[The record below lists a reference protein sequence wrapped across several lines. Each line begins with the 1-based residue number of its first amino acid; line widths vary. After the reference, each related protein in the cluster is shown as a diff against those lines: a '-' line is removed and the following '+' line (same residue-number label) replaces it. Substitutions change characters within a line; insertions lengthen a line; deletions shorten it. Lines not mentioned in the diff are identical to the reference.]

1 VSTDPAAST
10 SSDDR
15 GHLLTEQANPASQR
29 LDCLSTAE
37 LVTLFC
43 ENDLLPQ
50 QAVAA
55 AAPQL
60 SEAVDGIAAR
70 LKAGGRLFYIG
81 AGTSGRLGVLDA
93 AECPPTFCSP
103 PELVQGVLAGGAPA
117 LLRSSEGL
125 EDLREAGRNDLQ
137 ERGFGPGDALV
148 GIAAGG
154 TTPYV
159 LGALEHAMAIGA
171 LPIAMAC
178 VPASQAP
185 MPCLI
190 DIRLLTGPELLTG
203 STRLKAGT
211 ATKMALNILSTGVM
225 VRLGKVH
232 GNRMVDVAVTNSK
245 LEDRA
250 LRILR
255 DLAGVPRERG
265 RALLAE
271 SGGSVKLAL
280 LMAASGLDAASARE
294 QLQQHGPSLRAVLA
308 ALGLETSLDQM
319 A

>member
-1 VSTDPAAST
+1 VTELN
-10 SSDDR
+10 R
-15 GHLLTEQANPASQR
+15 GHLLTELANPASQA
-29 LDCLSTAE
+29 LDQLPTEA
-37 LVTLFC
+37 LVDLFC
-43 ENDLLPQ
+43 REDLEPQ
-50 QAVAA
+50 RAVQR

-60 SEAVDGIAAR
+60 AEAIEAIASR
-70 LKAGGRLFYIG
+70 LRQGGRLFYLG

-125 EDLREAGRNDLQ
+125 EDLEEQGVRDLE
-137 ERGFGPGDALV
+137 ERGFGAADALV

-159 LGALEHAMAIGA
+159 LGALGHARVLGA
-171 LPIAMAC
+171 LAIAMAC
-178 VPASQAP
+178 VPSAQAP
-185 MPCLI
+185 MPCAI

-225 VRLGKVH
+225 VRLGKAY
-232 GNRMVDVAVTNSK
+232 GNRMVDVSVSNAK

-250 LRILR
+250 LRILA
-255 DLAGVPRERG
+255 DLAGVERSRG
-265 RALLAE
+265 RALLAQ
-271 SGGSVKLAL
+271 SGGSVKSAL
-280 LMAASGLDAASARE
+280 LMAASGWDAPAAAAA
-294 QLQQHGPSLRAVLA
+294 LQRHGPSLRATLEALHLSLSPPA
-308 ALGLETSLDQM
+308 A
-319 A
+319 

>member
-1 VSTDPAAST
+1 MTSVSG
-10 SSDDR
+10 DR
-15 GHLLTEQANPASQR
+15 GHLLTEQANPASER
-29 LDCLSTAE
+29 LDE
-37 LVTLFC
+37 LATPDLIALFC
-43 ENDLLPQ
+43 ANDLAPQ

-60 SEAVDGIAAR
+60 AAAVDAIAER
-70 LKAGGRLFYIG
+70 LGRGGRLFYLG

-93 AECPPTFCSP
+93 AECPPTFCTP
-103 PELVQGVLAGGAPA
+103 PDLVQGVLAGGPAA

-125 EDLREAGRNDLQ
+125 EDRADAGVSDLQ
-137 ERGFGPGDALV
+137 ERGFGPQDCLV

-159 LGALEHAMAIGA
+159 LGGLRHAQALGA
-171 LPIAMAC
+171 LAIALAC
-178 VPASQAP
+178 VPADQAP
-185 MPCLI
+185 MPCDL
-190 DIRLLTGPELLTG
+190 DIRLLTGPELVTG

-211 ATKMALNILSTGVM
+211 ATKMALNLLSTAVM
-225 VRLGKVH
+225 VRLGKVY

-255 DLAGVPRERG
+255 DLAGVPREEARVLLQ
-265 RALLAE
+265 RA
-271 SGGSVKLAL
+271 GGSVKLAL
-280 LMAASGLDAASARE
+280 LMAQADLDSDAARDH
-294 QLQQHGPSLRAVLA
+294 LDRHGPSLRAALA
-308 ALGLETSLDQM
+308 AASTGGAM

>member
-1 VSTDPAAST
+1 MTELH
-10 SSDDR
+10 R
-15 GHLLTEQANPASQR
+15 GHLLTEMAHPASQA
-29 LDCLSTAE
+29 LDQLPTAAM
-37 LVTLFC
+37 VDLFC
-43 ENDLLPQ
+43 REDLQPQ
-50 QAVAA
+50 RAVQE
-55 AAPQL
+55 AAPRL
-60 SEAVDGIAAR
+60 AEAIEAIASR
-70 LKAGGRLFYIG
+70 LREGGRLFYLG

-125 EDLREAGRNDLQ
+125 EDREEQGILDLRQ
-137 ERGFGPGDALV
+137 RGFGAADALV

-159 LGALEHAMAIGA
+159 LGALRHAREVGA
-171 LPIAMAC
+171 LAIALAC
-178 VPASQAP
+178 VPSAQAP
-185 MPCLI
+185 MPCAI

-232 GNRMVDVAVTNSK
+232 GNRMVDVSVSNAK

-250 LRILR
+250 LRILA
-255 DLAGVPRERG
+255 DLAGVERPRG
-265 RALLAE
+265 RALLAA
-271 SGGSVKLAL
+271 SGGSVKAAL
-280 LMAASGLDAASARE
+280 LMAASGMEASAAAEALRR
-294 QLQQHGPSLRAVLA
+294 HGPSLRATLE
-308 ALGLETSLDQM
+308 ALQLTLSCASIAPQ
-319 A
+319 